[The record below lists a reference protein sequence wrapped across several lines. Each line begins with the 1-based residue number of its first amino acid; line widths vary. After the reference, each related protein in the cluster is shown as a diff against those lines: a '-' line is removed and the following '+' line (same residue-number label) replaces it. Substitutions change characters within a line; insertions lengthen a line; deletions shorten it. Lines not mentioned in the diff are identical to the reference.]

1 MTDKEAEYRTVD
13 EAARILGASP
23 ARVRQLL
30 RAGELEGERPKTYVE
45 GVLGPWRIPTYA
57 VRAYGEARVPD
68 DAAATVVLRPGESL
82 AGASPAVPRAE
93 AADAPSDASEILSE
107 SVREIREEAERLL
120 AKLERL
126 EGRLEASEI
135 QEFAL
140 REGLAKEKERSEA
153 LRAELD
159 AERTRRGGG
168 GRGGQRRPFGDR
180 PSGPLRP

>member
-1 MTDKEAEYRTVD
+1 MAEHEAEHYTVD

-23 ARVRQLL
+23 AHVRQLL
-30 RAGELEGERPKTYVE
+30 RAGELEGERRKTYVE
-45 GVLGPWRIPTYA
+45 GVLGPWRIPAYA

-82 AGASPAVPRAE
+82 ADATPDAPRAG
-93 AADAPSDASEILSE
+93 AVDAPSDASEQLSE
-107 SVREIREEAERLL
+107 SVREIRGRAEDLL

-135 QEFAL
+135 QEFSL
-140 REGLAKEKERSEA
+140 REGLAKEKERSRA

-159 AERTRRGGG
+159 SERA
-168 GRGGQRRPFGDR
+168 GRESPFEDQ
-180 PSGPLRP
+180 P

>member
-1 MTDKEAEYRTVD
+1 MAEEETEHYTVD

-30 RAGELEGERPKTYVE
+30 RAGELEGERRRTYVE
-45 GVLGPWRIPTYA
+45 GVLGPWRIPRHA
-57 VRAYGEARVPD
+57 VRAYRDMRALD
-68 DAAATVVLRPGESL
+68 DAAATMVLRPGETL
-82 AGASPAVPRAE
+82 IHASSDSPQAE
-93 AADAPSDASEILSE
+93 VADAPSDASEQLSE
-107 SVREIREEAERLL
+107 NVREIREKAEELL

-140 REGLAKEKERSEA
+140 REGLAKEKERSRA

-159 AERTRRGGG
+159 SERASRGGRDN
-168 GRGGQRRPFGDR
+168 RGSQRSPFGDQR
-180 PSGPLRP
+180 L